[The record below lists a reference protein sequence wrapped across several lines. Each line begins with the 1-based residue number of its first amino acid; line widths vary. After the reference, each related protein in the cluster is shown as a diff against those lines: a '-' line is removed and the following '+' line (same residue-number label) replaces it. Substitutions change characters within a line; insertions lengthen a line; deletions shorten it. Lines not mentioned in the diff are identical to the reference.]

1 MTPEALSAYL
11 LSKGIPE
18 DIAQSVIICYLVA
31 GGPET
36 IRYPKAWAWRK
47 AQWLKID
54 EARRPGGMTF
64 AAKRR
69 PQATELPTALRSKE
83 PTPYRVAAARQ
94 ELDRYFKPRVIS
106 TLKRWKVG
114 YYPDYLVIRRER

>member
-1 MTPEALSAYL
+1 MTPEALSSYL

-18 DIAQSVIICYLVA
+18 DIAQDVIIRYLVT
-31 GGPET
+31 GPDT

-54 EARRPGGMTF
+54 ETRRPGGMTF

-69 PQATELPTALRSKE
+69 SQTTELPLALHSKE

-94 ELDRYFKPRVIS
+94 ELDRYFKPRVVS